1 MHYVAMGI
9 VGLIVGYIARF
20 IYPGGQHMGMIM
32 TMALGVAG
40 SYVAGLIGGMIHGD
54 KEDGGVHPAGFLY
67 SIVGALVLI
76 FIASKLH
83 LV

>member
-9 VGLIVGYIARF
+9 VGLIVGFIARL
-20 IYPGGQHMGMIM
+20 IYPGGQHMGLIT
-32 TMALGVAG
+32 TMVLGVAG
-40 SYVAGLIGGMIHGD
+40 SYVAGLVGGMIHGD
-54 KEDGGVHPAGFLY
+54 KEDGAVHPAGFLY
-67 SIVGALVLI
+67 SIVGALALI